1 VSRWP
6 AFLLGL
12 TAGAFLGVRW
22 AAHRAALIT
31 PPSFAPLLLSRLR
44 RLYRDP
50 ARVVRLLNP
59 RPEWT
64 ILDLGCGNGAFTF
77 ELARR
82 VRRVVAVD
90 VQPAMIDALE
100 ARIRDAGLGNVRA
113 RVAPATHLPFDDGV
127 FDAALMISV
136 LPMLHDRAAAL
147 AEVRRTL
154 KPDGMLV
161 IGEEW
166 VEPEYVGERTT
177 IGWVERAGFALLARE
192 ATALSYTLMFRP
204 VPAHHQAYASGA
216 GPPGPGKISSSF
228 FNAAS
233 SSVIARARRLPV
245 SCSVVR
251 GPMIGAVTAFWRS
264 SQANPTSA
272 GCSPSF
278 LQNRS

>member
-1 VSRWP
+1 VSRWL

-12 TAGAFLGVRW
+12 AAGAFLGVRW
-22 AAHRAALIT
+22 AARRAALIT

-50 ARVVRLLNP
+50 ARVVQLLDP

-64 ILDLGCGNGAFTF
+64 ILDLGCGNGAFTL

-100 ARIRDAGLGNVRA
+100 ARVRDAGLGNVQA
-113 RVAPATHLPFDDGV
+113 RVAPATQLPLDDGM

-154 KPDGMLV
+154 KPDGVLV
-161 IGEEW
+161 VGEEW

-177 IGWVERAGFALLARE
+177 IGWVERAGFMLLARE
-192 ATALSYTLMFRP
+192 ATALSYTLLFTP
-204 VPAHHQAYASGA
+204 VIHAPAGASPGICLRRRAARAGEDLVEFLQRCLFERDRQGA
-216 GPPGPGKISSSF
+216 Q
-228 FNAAS
+228 AAS
-233 SSVIARARRLPV
+233 ELFGRARADDRRSDGLL
-245 SCSVVR
+245 
-251 GPMIGAVTAFWRS
+251 A
-264 SQANPTSA
+264 Q
-272 GCSPSF
+272 
-278 LQNRS
+278 